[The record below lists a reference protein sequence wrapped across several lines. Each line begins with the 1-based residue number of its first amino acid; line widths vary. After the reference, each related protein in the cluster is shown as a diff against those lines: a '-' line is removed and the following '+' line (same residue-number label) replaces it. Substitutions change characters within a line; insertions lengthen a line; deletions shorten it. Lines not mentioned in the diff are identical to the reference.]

1 MKKKY
6 PVFRSTLLLALFIS
20 LMACVTATTN
30 DVNKDTDTKDLKDF
44 KSISFNI
51 SGDLYLTQ
59 GNEFSV
65 KIEAK
70 PSDLEEIITY
80 VEDNTLTIKTKNGWE
95 NLNDVKVYITMPV
108 IEGVA
113 LAGSGNIYAK
123 EKITSNEIDLSLAG
137 SGNLNFENLIAEQT
151 DASIAGSGNIN
162 LKGKTN
168 QSFNVSIAGSGDINC
183 QDLEAKDVNVSI
195 AGSGSARVNAMD
207 NLTTSIVGSG
217 DVYYKGRP
225 LINASSTGSGSTRP
239 F

>member
-1 MKKKY
+1 M
-6 PVFRSTLLLALFIS
+6 SDIEGIS
-20 LMACVTATTN
+20 L
-30 DVNKDTDTKDLKDF
+30 
-44 KSISFNI
+44 
-51 SGDLYLTQ
+51 
-59 GNEFSV
+59 
-65 KIEAK
+65 
-70 PSDLEEIITY
+70 
-80 VEDNTLTIKTKNGWE
+80 
-95 NLNDVKVYITMPV
+95 
-108 IEGVA
+108 
-113 LAGSGNIYAK
+113 AGPGNIYAK

-195 AGSGSARVNAMD
+195 AGYGSARVNATD